1 MLVVVVVL
9 RRPNQIGARRPFGGL
24 QIDADD
30 HGAARVPDADI
41 VGDRNGTKEI
51 SSCGNM
57 AHTDESPSGPT
68 PSRRCHTGR

>member
-1 MLVVVVVL
+1 MRAVVMVL
-9 RRPNQIGARRPFGGL
+9 RRPNQIRARWPFGRL

-30 HGAARVPDADI
+30 DGAARVPDADI
-41 VGDRNGTKEI
+41 VGDRNGAKEI